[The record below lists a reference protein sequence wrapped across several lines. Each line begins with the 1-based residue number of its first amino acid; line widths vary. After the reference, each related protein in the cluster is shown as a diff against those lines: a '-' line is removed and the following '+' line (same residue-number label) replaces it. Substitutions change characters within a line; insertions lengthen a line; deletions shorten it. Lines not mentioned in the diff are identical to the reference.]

1 MKKDRGTMDISLK
14 EIYKEIFLSSIPF
27 IFVGIAMPMFQFA
40 DLLSFNK
47 AMSSIGLRH
56 VAEDALGVLNV
67 YAQKLVLIPM
77 TLATGFSM
85 ALLPSVTKAYVSE
98 DSEELNRQLNQA
110 FQILL
115 FITIPA
121 VVGMSVLADPIYSA
135 FTAMI
140 HLESAS

>member
-1 MKKDRGTMDISLK
+1 
-14 EIYKEIFLSSIPF
+14 
-27 IFVGIAMPMFQFA
+27 MPLFQFA

-47 AMSSIGLRH
+47 AMSSIGLQH

-98 DSEELNRQLNQA
+98 DSEEFNRQLNQA
-110 FQILL
+110 FPN
-115 FITIPA
+115 F
-121 VVGMSVLADPIYSA
+121 VVHYDSSGRWHVCAGRSNL
-135 FTAMI
+135 
-140 HLESAS
+140 

>member
-1 MKKDRGTMDISLK
+1 
-14 EIYKEIFLSSIPF
+14 
-27 IFVGIAMPMFQFA
+27 MPMFQFA

-47 AMSSIGLRH
+47 AMSSIGLQH

-67 YAQKLVLIPM
+67 YAQKLVVIPM

-98 DSEELNRQLNQA
+98 DSEEFNRQLNQA

-121 VVGMSVLADPIYSA
+121 VVGMSVLADQSIVP
-135 FTAMI
+135 FTAMT
-140 HLESAS
+140 HLESVS